1 MANSNGWGDGSV
13 NNNIGWG
20 QGANNTIGW
29 GKSQLDSWSGAT
41 DIDGGNLPSNS
52 VAPAITGTAQ
62 EGQTLTCSTGTWS
75 GSPTYTY
82 QWKRN
87 GNNITSATNST
98 YTLVT
103 ADVGQNILC
112 TVTATNFVGSSTA
125 DSNTVVP
132 ISAFTGLLDT
142 YTGATVA
149 YSLRKLRSAYSGNCI
164 RVRRSSDNTEQ
175 DFGFVNNIL
184 DTASLLTF
192 CGAGNGFVTTWY
204 DQSGNANNATQTTAA
219 NQPQIVSS
227 GALLSINSKTCMS
240 FDGTND
246 SFNLTNSISVNT
258 SNFNTFVGKRGASAR
273 RLGGLMGGIG
283 QQYFFALNS
292 DNNYYLQ
299 AKTTHYQVS
308 SSTDTTTNQLLLTGQ
323 NSAGTM
329 SMYKNNNVITS
340 TQQAAVITNS
350 IGTIGNYLGGNG
362 FLIQADLQEI
372 VFYNSDQSS
381 NRTGIN
387 TNINTYYSVY

>member
-13 NNNIGWG
+13 NNSIGWG
-20 QGANNTIGW
+20 QGANNSIGW

-87 GNNITSATNST
+87 GNNIGGATSST
-98 YTLVT
+98 YLLVL

-112 TVTATNFVGSSTA
+112 TITATNFVGSASA
-125 DSNTVVP
+125 NSNTVVP

-142 YTGATVA
+142 YSGAAGA
-149 YSLRKLRSAYSGNCI
+149 YSLRRLRTAYTGSLI

-175 DFGFVNNIL
+175 DFGYDSNNVL

-204 DQSGNANNATQTTAA
+204 DQSGNGNNGVQTTAS

-227 GALLSINSKTCMS
+227 GAMILINGKNSIL
-240 FDGTND
+240 FDGSND
-246 SFNLTNSISVNT
+246 GFSLNSTITTGS
-258 SNFNTFVGKRGASAR
+258 SSFNTFVGKRAAASRA
-273 RLGGLMGGIG
+273 LFGLASISPA
-283 QQYFFALNS
+283 QYLWALWF

-299 AKTTHYQVS
+299 AKTTHYQGS

-323 NSAGTM
+323 NAAGTM
-329 SMYKNNNVITS
+329 SIFKNGNTITS
-340 TQQAAVITNS
+340 SQISLSLNTNINSLGIYSS
-350 IGTIGNYLGGNG
+350 IFAYCN
-362 FLIQADLQEI
+362 LQEI
-372 VFYNSDQSS
+372 VFYNSNQST
-381 NRTGIN
+381 NRTGIES
-387 TNINTYYSVY
+387 NINTFYTIY